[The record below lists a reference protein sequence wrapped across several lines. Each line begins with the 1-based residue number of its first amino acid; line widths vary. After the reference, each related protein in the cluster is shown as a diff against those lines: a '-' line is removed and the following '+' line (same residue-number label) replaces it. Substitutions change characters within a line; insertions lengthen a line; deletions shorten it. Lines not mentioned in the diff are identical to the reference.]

1 VKSKIM
7 TRTQVKEVS
16 YTPIDIEKRLNE
28 ALLELQKQDENT
40 KVINIQLYKE
50 IDLNYA
56 LIIYETPM

>member
-1 VKSKIM
+1 M
-7 TRTQVKEVS
+7 TRTQVKEVN

-28 ALLELQKQDENT
+28 ELLELQKQDENT

-56 LIIYETPM
+56 LIIYEIPM

>member
-1 VKSKIM
+1 M

-16 YTPIDIEKRLNE
+16 YTPIDIEEKLND
-28 ALLELQKQDENT
+28 ALQELQKQDENT

>member
-1 VKSKIM
+1 M
-7 TRTQVKEVS
+7 TRTQVKEVN

-28 ALLELQKQDENT
+28 ALLDLQKQDENT

>member
-1 VKSKIM
+1 M
-7 TRTQVKEVS
+7 TRTQVKEVN

>member
-1 VKSKIM
+1 M

-16 YTPIDIEKRLNE
+16 YAPIDIEKRLNE
-28 ALLELQKQDENT
+28 ALQELQKQDGNT

>member
-1 VKSKIM
+1 M
-7 TRTQVKEVS
+7 TRTQVKVVS
-16 YTPIDIEKRLNE
+16 YTAIDIEEKLND
-28 ALLELQKQDENT
+28 ALQELQKQDENT

>member
-1 VKSKIM
+1 M

-16 YTPIDIEKRLNE
+16 YTPIDIEKKLNE
-28 ALLELQKQDENT
+28 ALLKLHKQDENT

-50 IDLNYA
+50 IHLNYA

>member
-1 VKSKIM
+1 M
-7 TRTQVKEVS
+7 TRTKVKEIS
-16 YTPIDIEKRLNE
+16 YTPIDIEIRLNE

-56 LIIYETPM
+56 LIIYETSM

>member
-1 VKSKIM
+1 M

-16 YTPIDIEKRLNE
+16 YTSIDIEKKLNE
-28 ALLELQKQDENT
+28 ALLELHKQDENT

>member
-1 VKSKIM
+1 M
-7 TRTQVKEVS
+7 TRTQVMEVN

-40 KVINIQLYKE
+40 NVINIQLYKE

-56 LIIYETPM
+56 LIIYETPV

>member
-1 VKSKIM
+1 M

-16 YTPIDIEKRLNE
+16 YNPIDIEEKLND
-28 ALLELQKQDENT
+28 ALQELQKHDENT

>member
-1 VKSKIM
+1 M
-7 TRTQVKEVS
+7 TRTQVKEVN

-28 ALLELQKQDENT
+28 ELLELQKQDENT

-50 IDLNYA
+50 SDLNYA

>member
-1 VKSKIM
+1 M
-7 TRTQVKEVS
+7 TRTKVKEIS
-16 YTPIDIEKRLNE
+16 YTPIDIEIRLNE

>member
-1 VKSKIM
+1 M

-16 YTPIDIEKRLNE
+16 YTSIDIEEKLND
-28 ALLELQKQDENT
+28 ALQELQKQDENT

>member
-1 VKSKIM
+1 VKPKIM

-16 YTPIDIEKRLNE
+16 YTPIDIEKKLNE
-28 ALLELQKQDENT
+28 ALQELQKQDENT

-50 IDLNYA
+50 IDLTYA

>member
-1 VKSKIM
+1 M
-7 TRTQVKEVS
+7 TRTQVKAVS
-16 YTPIDIEKRLNE
+16 YTAIDIEEKLND
-28 ALLELQKQDENT
+28 ALQELQKQDENT

>member
-1 VKSKIM
+1 M

-16 YTPIDIEKRLNE
+16 YTPIDIEEKLND
-28 ALLELQKQDENT
+28 ALQELQKHDENT

>member
-1 VKSKIM
+1 M
-7 TRTQVKEVS
+7 TRTQVKEVN
-16 YTPIDIEKRLNE
+16 YMPIDIEKRLNE
-28 ALLELQKQDENT
+28 ALLDLQKQDENT

>member
-1 VKSKIM
+1 M
-7 TRTQVKEVS
+7 TRTQVKEVN

-28 ALLELQKQDENT
+28 ALLDLQKQDENT

-56 LIIYETPM
+56 LIIYETPI

>member
-1 VKSKIM
+1 M
-7 TRTQVKEVS
+7 TRTQVKEVN
-16 YTPIDIEKRLNE
+16 YTLIDIEKRLNE
-28 ALLELQKQDENT
+28 ALLDLQKQDENT

>member
-1 VKSKIM
+1 M
-7 TRTQVKEVS
+7 TRTEVKEVS
-16 YTPIDIEKRLNE
+16 YTPIDIEEKLND
-28 ALLELQKQDENT
+28 ALQELQKHDENT

>member
-1 VKSKIM
+1 M
-7 TRTQVKEVS
+7 TRTQVKEVN

-28 ALLELQKQDENT
+28 TLLDLQKQDENT

>member
-1 VKSKIM
+1 M
-7 TRTQVKEVS
+7 TRTQVKVVS
-16 YTPIDIEKRLNE
+16 YTAIDIEEKLND
-28 ALLELQKQDENT
+28 ALQELQKHDENT

>member
-1 VKSKIM
+1 VKPKIM
-7 TRTQVKEVS
+7 TTTQVKEVS
-16 YTPIDIEKRLNE
+16 YTPIDIEKKLNE
-28 ALLELQKQDENT
+28 ALLELHKQDENT

>member
-1 VKSKIM
+1 MI
-7 TRTQVKEVS
+7 RTQVKEVN

-28 ALLELQKQDENT
+28 ALLDLQKQDENT

>member
-1 VKSKIM
+1 M

-16 YTPIDIEKRLNE
+16 YTPIDIEEKLND
-28 ALLELQKQDENT
+28 ALKELQKQDENT

>member
-1 VKSKIM
+1 M

-16 YTPIDIEKRLNE
+16 YTPIDIEEKLND
-28 ALLELQKQDENT
+28 ALQELQKQDENT

-56 LIIYETPM
+56 IIIYETPM

>member
-1 VKSKIM
+1 M
-7 TRTQVKEVS
+7 TRTQVKEVN
-16 YTPIDIEKRLNE
+16 YTPIDIEKRLN

>member
-1 VKSKIM
+1 M

-16 YTPIDIEKRLNE
+16 YTPIDIEEKLND
-28 ALLELQKQDENT
+28 ALQELQKHDENT

-50 IDLNYA
+50 IDLNYT

>member
-1 VKSKIM
+1 VKPKIM
-7 TRTQVKEVS
+7 TRTEVKEVS
-16 YTPIDIEKRLNE
+16 YTPIDIEEKLND
-28 ALLELQKQDENT
+28 ALQELQKHDENT

>member
-1 VKSKIM
+1 M
-7 TRTQVKEVS
+7 TRTQVKVVS
-16 YTPIDIEKRLNE
+16 YTATDIEEKLND
-28 ALLELQKQDENT
+28 ALQELQKQDENT

>member
-1 VKSKIM
+1 M

-16 YTPIDIEKRLNE
+16 YTPIDIEEKLND
-28 ALLELQKQDENT
+28 ALQELQKHDENT
-40 KVINIQLYKE
+40 KVINIQQYKE